1 MNQLEQL
8 WDYQLADVEADNA
21 RREMA
26 QSPQRKKLLQLRDLI
41 KEQQNFLQ
49 MIDDERAAMLDRL
62 TVLKEVVA
70 MSENQLQQFHDKV
83 TSVPAQSVEDAQNYV
98 EEMQALIDGL
108 NESDR
113 EIRRIHQS
121 AEERDRRHREV
132 LLNAVKLKTEFD
144 EQRESYNVEYKE
156 RSKKIKE
163 LQAIVDA
170 KEKDLDPKLLAKYNH
185 VKEHAVP
192 PMARLVDDRCSGC
205 NMTFPSSVLR
215 EIKAGHE
222 VECET
227 CGRMIIL

>member
-1 MNQLEQL
+1 MSQLEQL

-21 RREMA
+21 KRELA
-26 QSPQRKKLLQLRDLI
+26 QSPQRRRLLQLRDNI
-41 KEQQNFLQ
+41 KEQQDFLQ

-70 MSENQLQQFHDKV
+70 LSENQLRQFHGKV
-83 TSVPAQSVEDAQNYV
+83 TSSPAQSVEEAQTYV
-98 EEMQALIDGL
+98 EEMQALIDSL
-108 NESDR
+108 NEADK

-144 EQRESYNVEYKE
+144 EQRESYNAEYKE
-156 RSKKIKE
+156 RAKKIQE
-163 LQAIVDA
+163 LEAIVKA
-170 KEKDLDPKLLAKYNH
+170 KEKNIDPKLLAKYNH

-192 PMARLVDDRCSGC
+192 PMAKLVDNRCSGC
-205 NMTFPSSVLR
+205 NMSFPSSVLR
-215 EIKAGHE
+215 AIQAGE
-222 VECET
+222 QTECET